1 MKIKGAIFDM
11 DGTLVDSLS
20 FWDVLWGRIGER
32 YLGVKNF
39 KPSEEVDKSVRTMIF
54 SQAMGYVKDVCGI
67 NASVDEITEFGT
79 SSLADFYR
87 DVVGLKYGAR
97 ELLDALEAKGIKM
110 CLATATDM
118 KYVNIALDKLDL
130 RKYFDAIM
138 SCADIG
144 KGKDQPDIYLNAS
157 NALGF
162 DREDICVFEDSYVA
176 LETAKAIDL
185 KTIGIFDKN
194 NFGQDRLE
202 KASIVYLGENRS
214 LAELVK
220 EIEA

>member
-20 FWDVLWGRIGER
+20 FWDVLWAKIGER
-32 YLGVKNF
+32 YLGIKNF

-54 SQAMGYVKDVCGI
+54 TKAMAYVKDVLGI
-67 NASVDEITEFGT
+67 EVSEEDIVEFGT
-79 SSLADFYR
+79 SSLANFYR
-87 DVVGLKYGAR
+87 DVVLCKNGAK
-97 ELLDALEAKGIKM
+97 ELLDSLEAKGIKM

-130 RKYFDAIM
+130 RKYFTAIM

-144 KGKDQPDIYLNAS
+144 KGKDQPNIYLNAS
-157 NALGF
+157 EALGF
-162 DREDICVFEDSYVA
+162 ERKDICVFEDSYVA

-202 KASIVYLGENRS
+202 KASIIYLGENKS
-214 LAELVK
+214 LAELVC

>member
-20 FWDVLWGRIGER
+20 FWDDLWGRIGER
-32 YLGVKNF
+32 YLGVKSF

-54 SQAMGYVKDVCGI
+54 SQAMRYVKEVCEI
-67 NASVDEITEFGT
+67 DASAEEITEFGT

-87 DVVGLKYGAR
+87 DVVGLKDGAR
-97 ELLDALEAKGIKM
+97 ELLDALASKGIKM

-130 RKYFDAIM
+130 RKYFAAVM

-144 KGKDQPDIYLNAS
+144 KGKDQPDIYLGAAD
-157 NALGF
+157 ALGYE
-162 DREDICVFEDSYVA
+162 REDICVFEDSYVA
-176 LETAKAIDL
+176 LETAKSIGL
-185 KTIGIFDKN
+185 KTVGIFDKN

-202 KASIVYLGENRS
+202 KASDVYLGENRS
-214 LAELVK
+214 LAELISV
-220 EIEA
+220 IE

>member
-20 FWDVLWGRIGER
+20 FWDILWERMGET
-32 YLGVKNF
+32 YLGKKNF
-39 KPSEEVDKSVRTMIF
+39 RPSEEVDKNVRTMIF
-54 SQAMGYVKDVCGI
+54 TKAMGYVKNVYSIDV
-67 NASVDEITEFGT
+67 SEDELTNFGT

-87 DVVGLKYGAR
+87 NTVGLKTGAR

-118 KYVNIALDKLDL
+118 QYVRIALEKLDL
-130 RKYFDAIM
+130 NKYFVSVM

-144 KGKDQPDIYLNAS
+144 KGKDQPDIYLNAVD
-157 NALGF
+157 ALGF
-162 DREDICVFEDSYVA
+162 AREDICVFEDSYVA
-176 LETAKAIDL
+176 LETARNIGL
-185 KTIGIFDKN
+185 KTIGIFDKY

-202 KASIVYLGENRS
+202 KASIIYLGENRS
-214 LAELVK
+214 LGELVK

>member
-20 FWDVLWGRIGER
+20 FWDVLWSRIGER
-32 YLGVKNF
+32 YLGIKNF

-54 SQAMGYVKDVCGI
+54 TKAMAYVKDALGI
-67 NASVDEITEFGT
+67 EAREEEIIEFGT

-87 DVVGLKYGAR
+87 DVVLCKNGAK
-97 ELLDALEAKGIKM
+97 ELLTALEAKGIKM

-118 KYVNIALDKLDL
+118 KYVNIALDKLEL
-130 RKYFDAIM
+130 RKYFTAIM

-157 NALGF
+157 AALGF
-162 DREDICVFEDSYVA
+162 ERKDICVFEDSYVA

-202 KASIVYLGENRS
+202 KASIIYLGENRS
-214 LAELVK
+214 LAELIS
-220 EIEA
+220 EIE

>member
-20 FWDVLWGRIGER
+20 FWDILWERIGET
-32 YLGVKNF
+32 YLGKKNF
-39 KPSEEVDKSVRTMIF
+39 RPSEEVDKNVRTMIF
-54 SQAMGYVKDVCGI
+54 TKAMGYVKNVYSIDVSEEELT
-67 NASVDEITEFGT
+67 NFGT

-87 DVVGLKYGAR
+87 NTVGLKTGAR

-118 KYVNIALDKLDL
+118 QYVRIALEKLDL
-130 RKYFDAIM
+130 NKYFVSVM

-214 LAELVK
+214 LGELVK

>member
-20 FWDVLWGRIGER
+20 FWEVLWTRIGER
-32 YLGVKNF
+32 YLGIKNF

-54 SQAMGYVKDVCGI
+54 TKAMAYVKDVLGI
-67 NASVDEITEFGT
+67 EANEEEIVEFGT

-87 DVVGLKYGAR
+87 NVVLCKRGAK
-97 ELLDALEAKGIKM
+97 EILDALEAKGIKM

-130 RKYFDAIM
+130 RKYFTAIM

-157 NALGF
+157 AALGF

-202 KASIVYLGENRS
+202 KASIIYLGENRS
-214 LAELVK
+214 LAELIS
-220 EIEA
+220 EIE